1 MLLAKTLRSTTF
13 RLALISIGVFGAIVI
28 ALFGYVYWSTTS
40 FVLSRSDS
48 AVAAESATL
57 RNVYQAN
64 GREGLIKAIEQRT
77 AAAPLEGSV
86 YLLADKTFAP
96 VAGNLKTW
104 PAVKRAGELNEF
116 SSEAL
121 NSKEAPSQSLF
132 RAKWETLPD
141 GFHLLVGKDISDL
154 GRFATQIY
162 EALAFA
168 VLLIFALAAV
178 ASLSVTRRTVGRI
191 ESINATSRAIME
203 TGLGRRI
210 PLRGTRDEW
219 DHLAQNLN
227 SMLERIES
235 LMAEVKQVSDNVA
248 HDLRTPLARMRGRLE
263 KASIEKGAFDHD
275 QALISETMADLDD
288 VLRMFSSLT
297 RISQIEAANQTAGF
311 RTVNLSEI
319 ATEVAELFDA
329 AAEGKGGRVEVSGAN
344 VVHINA
350 DRDLLFDA
358 LSNLVDNAIKHGRDG
373 GVVIMRLDQKDG
385 EAVLSVSDDGP
396 GIPSEQ
402 FEHVF
407 KRFYRLERS
416 RSTPGNGLGLSL
428 VAAVARL
435 HGASIRLFDNA
446 PGLRI
451 ELHFPSID
459 DIGEAK
465 YGQPAWFGNMSSV
478 TR

>member
-28 ALFGYVYWSTTS
+28 ALFGYVYWSTAS

-48 AVAAESATL
+48 AIEAEWATL

-64 GREGLIKAIEQRT
+64 GREGLIKAIEQRS

-86 YLLADKTFAP
+86 YLLADETFAP

-121 NSKEAPSQSLF
+121 NSKAAPSQSLF

-178 ASLSVTRRTVGRI
+178 ASVSVTRRTVGRI
-191 ESINATSRAIME
+191 ESINATSRDIME

-210 PLRGTRDEW
+210 PLRGTQDEW

-227 SMLERIES
+227 SMLERIEV

-329 AAEGKGGRVEVSGAN
+329 AAEGKGGRVEVSGDS

-373 GVVIMRLDQKDG
+373 GVVIMRLDQKDS
-385 EAVLSVSDDGP
+385 EAVLLVSDDGP
-396 GIPSEQ
+396 GIPSEE

-428 VAAVARL
+428 VAAVAHL
-435 HGASIRLFDNA
+435 HRASIRLFDNA

-465 YGQPAWFGNMSSV
+465 YGQPARIDNMSSV
-478 TR
+478 TL

>member
-1 MLLAKTLRSTTF
+1 VLLAKTLRSTTF

-28 ALFGYVYWSTTS
+28 ALFGYVYWSTAS

-48 AVAAESATL
+48 AIEAEWATL

-64 GREGLIKAIEQRT
+64 GREGLIKTIEQRS